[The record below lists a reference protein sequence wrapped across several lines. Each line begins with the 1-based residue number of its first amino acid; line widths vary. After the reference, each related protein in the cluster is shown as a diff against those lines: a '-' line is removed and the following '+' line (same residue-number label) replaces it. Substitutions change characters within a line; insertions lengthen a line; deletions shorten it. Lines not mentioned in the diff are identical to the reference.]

1 MLIERSKK
9 KIEETKAEE
18 QWEVEK
24 NTVKLNKVKKKFYDI
39 LDFQK
44 YTVKA
49 MRTPAYVTTFR
60 VPKMSEFLTNNIN
73 EFKNIL
79 ESEIAA
85 KEDDQ
90 MNEDQMMDNMDA
102 HEADKAKEKAKTTN
116 AAISQGQTKV
126 HKSTA
131 DQRREERKIERE
143 KRKKKIDK
151 LRGKEI
157 LKRGEDKEDK
167 AKIEEARRTFGEYNL
182 KMAEDYEVPETE
194 QVDYKKKRQQM
205 ILLEG
210 SIHKIKVDFN
220 IKVSDLKVRK
230 QDIISSVKRL
240 YERLKV
246 INEELGTP
254 EELILPQIDEKV
266 EYPEKEFNVTDGDI
280 EKYREELKQR
290 EIDAKTKDKGPGGGA
305 KGRKKQTQA
314 EAEKEAKQKAEAE
327 KKAKQAGAAEEKK
340 QDKEVHLYQKR
351 LADRKGR
358 QKHMTELDQELKQ
371 VRMIEL

>member
-1 MLIERSKK
+1 
-9 KIEETKAEE
+9 
-18 QWEVEK
+18 
-24 NTVKLNKVKKKFYDI
+24 
-39 LDFQK
+39 
-44 YTVKA
+44 
-49 MRTPAYVTTFR
+49 
-60 VPKMSEFLTNNIN
+60 
-73 EFKNIL
+73 
-79 ESEIAA
+79 
-85 KEDDQ
+85 
-90 MNEDQMMDNMDA
+90 
-102 HEADKAKEKAKTTN
+102 
-116 AAISQGQTKV
+116 
-126 HKSTA
+126 
-131 DQRREERKIERE
+131 
-143 KRKKKIDK
+143 
-151 LRGKEI
+151 
-157 LKRGEDKEDK
+157 
-167 AKIEEARRTFGEYNL
+167 
-182 KMAEDYEVPETE
+182 
-194 QVDYKKKRQQM
+194 M

-358 QKHMTELDQELKQ
+358 
-371 VRMIEL
+371 